1 MVFKK
6 FKQIS
11 EITKNWLP
19 HRNNLRIP
27 TTDAKKPSY
36 KTPLDACFEN
46 IAWNNLLSNEF
57 NGVKVK
63 CKQNVHK
70 IELDF
75 ASNVCSGGLTTQ
87 S

>member
-1 MVFKK
+1 MLSILRK
-6 FKQIS
+6 I
-11 EITKNWLP
+11 ELP

-27 TTDAKKPSY
+27 TTDAKQPSY

-70 IELDF
+70 IDLDF
-75 ASNVCSGGLTTQ
+75 ASNVCSGGLTTP